1 MIKSVKK
8 ELDSKDPRYQYTPRK
23 QKRSTLEKLLR
34 TAGYFVPGV
43 GAPFAAYDAYNY
55 AKDGDTL
62 DAIGAAVAGLGGLAL
77 GANGYGGGFNV
88 SNYIKNMIQQV
99 SGGKG
104 NWGYKVPITGG
115 PYFPGRDQN
124 DEPRILP
131 YIPGQNDEIHLL
143 PYGPIAPESIGS
155 IPQSP
160 YSPGINSINLG
171 DTIPPFYGGV
181 YKSKP
186 QSPFIP
192 WGFKIDP
199 QDPNRFNR
207 SGIWVNPEAD
217 LSRFFGPGAW
227 TYFGPN
233 PEAESGINLGATI
246 PPFYGAVPKNSLD
259 NNPITMDD
267 VNQLLQAVN
276 AGTMSGID
284 PSRIKPILSFIKN
297 QHPEVVTP
305 GILKKM
311 QDMIEKAQAPK
322 IIDLRQNKGKQF
334 KGAEDA
340 EDALWED

>member
-1 MIKSVKK
+1 MIKSAKK

-23 QKRSTLEKLLR
+23 EKRSTLEKLLR

-88 SNYIKNMIQQV
+88 SNYIKDMIQQV

-104 NWGYKVPITGG
+104 NWGYKVPIGGG
-115 PYFPGRDQN
+115 PYSPGRDPN
-124 DEPRILP
+124 DEPRVLP
-131 YIPGQNDEIHLL
+131 YIPGQGDEIHLL
-143 PYGPIAPESIGS
+143 PYGPIAPESIEAT
-155 IPQSP
+155 PQWP
-160 YSPGINSINLG
+160 L
-171 DTIPPFYGGV
+171 T
-181 YKSKP
+181 
-186 QSPFIP
+186 P

-207 SGIWVNPEAD
+207 SGIWVNPAAD

-233 PEAESGINLGATI
+233 PAAESGINLGATI
-246 PPFYGAVPKNSLD
+246 PPFYGAGPKNSLD

-267 VNQLLQAVN
+267 VNKLLQAVN

-284 PSRIKPILSFIKN
+284 PSKIKSILSFIKS

>member
-1 MIKSVKK
+1 MIKSAKK

-62 DAIGAAVAGLGGLAL
+62 DAIGAAAAGLGGLAL

-88 SNYIKNMIQQV
+88 SNYIKDMMQQI

-115 PYFPGRDQN
+115 PYFPGRDLN
-124 DEPRILP
+124 DEPRVLP
-131 YIPGQNDEIHLL
+131 YHPGQGDGIHFL
-143 PYGPIAPESIGS
+143 PYGPIAPESIEAT
-155 IPQSP
+155 PQWP
-160 YSPGINSINLG
+160 L
-171 DTIPPFYGGV
+171 T
-181 YKSKP
+181 
-186 QSPFIP
+186 P

-207 SGIWVNPEAD
+207 SGIWVNPAAD
-217 LSRFFGPGAW
+217 LSQFFGPGAW

-233 PEAESGINLGATI
+233 PEAINNINLGATIPPFYGAGPNPAAESGINLGATI
-246 PPFYGAVPKNSLD
+246 PPFYGVGPKNSLD

-297 QHPEVVTP
+297 QHPEIVTP